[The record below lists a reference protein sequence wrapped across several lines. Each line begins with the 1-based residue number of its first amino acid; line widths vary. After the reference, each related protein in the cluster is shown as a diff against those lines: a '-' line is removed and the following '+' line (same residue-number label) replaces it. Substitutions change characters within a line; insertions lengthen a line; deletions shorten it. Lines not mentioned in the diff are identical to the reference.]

1 MTQDPF
7 EPPGTGLITSWIA
20 LLDNARHENRVI
32 SVRLLSGDSFTG
44 HVTRRGDSVVTVESS
59 DRASGGAREH
69 NLAISAIV
77 SISFESPAGP
87 TGASPA

>member
-1 MTQDPF
+1 MTHDPF

-32 SVRLLSGDSFTG
+32 SVRLLSGDCFTG

-59 DRASGGAREH
+59 ERTAGVREH

-77 SISFESPAGP
+77 SITFESPPGP
-87 TGASPA
+87 GGASPA

>member
-59 DRASGGAREH
+59 ERTSGVREH

-77 SISFESPAGP
+77 SITFESPPGP
-87 TGASPA
+87 GGASPA

>member
-7 EPPGTGLITSWIA
+7 EPPGAGLITSWIA

-59 DRASGGAREH
+59 ERTSGVREH

-77 SISFESPAGP
+77 SITFESPAAPGG
-87 TGASPA
+87 TSPA

>member
-59 DRASGGAREH
+59 ERTSGVREH

-77 SISFESPAGP
+77 SITFESPPGP
-87 TGASPA
+87 GGASPV